1 MDFNGYKRTKKFDI
15 KRWFKG
21 TNSIVYLVIL
31 IVMILGLI
39 FVLRTVIGM
48 HNSNKNSDNVSQEET
63 TDEAGQPETDTQTQT
78 IAKNQ
83 SYYIRIS
90 IAKHTLVV
98 YQLDDNKEFTIPVKA
113 FKVALGSKVTPAK
126 TAISEKSL
134 WRKITDIYYVRYS
147 SRLDNAEYLSTAT
160 YYSQSD
166 NNLNPKSYN
175 AIGQNVTDGSVL
187 MTCANAKWIYENCGA
202 KTTVEIV
209 DDFDISSDIKV
220 EDIIRIADDA
230 YRDPTDNVNGSS
242 NIQINDNSQYSQ
254 TQAET
259 EAVQS
264 EDIPQETEP
273 QTQKNDSGETQ
284 PPQTVSQ
291 PQTTTQPPQ
300 SSEAQK
306 QSDET
311 VSQ

>member
-1 MDFNGYKRTKKFDI
+1 MNFNGYKRTKKFDI
-15 KRWFKG
+15 KRWLKG

-31 IVMILGLI
+31 VVMVLGLL
-39 FVLRTVIGM
+39 FVLRTVISM
-48 HNSNKNSDNVSQEET
+48 HNSNKNADNVSQEET
-63 TDEAGQPETDTQTQT
+63 TGETDSSETDTQT

-98 YQLDDNKEFTIPVKA
+98 YQLDDNNEFTIPVKA
-113 FKVALGSKVTPAK
+113 FKVALGPKVAPAK

-175 AIGQNVTDGSVL
+175 AIGQNVSDGSIL

-209 DDFDISSDIKV
+209 EDFDISSAINV
-220 EDIIRIADDA
+220 EEINRIADNA
-230 YRDPTDNVNGSS
+230 YRDPTDDLKDSS
-242 NIQINDNSQYSQ
+242 PIQQSISETTKPTE

-259 EAVQS
+259 VSRHEETQRVTETVTQSATQQSSMQQTTQS
-264 EDIPQETEP
+264 EVH
-273 QTQKNDSGETQ
+273 SAA
-284 PPQTVSQ
+284 SQ
-291 PQTTTQPPQ
+291 STTQ
-300 SSEAQK
+300 
-306 QSDET
+306 
-311 VSQ
+311 

>member
-31 IVMILGLI
+31 VVMVLGLL
-39 FVLRTVIGM
+39 FVLRTVISM
-48 HNSNKNSDNVSQEET
+48 HNSNKNADNVSQEET
-63 TDEAGQPETDTQTQT
+63 TGETDSSETDTQTQT

-98 YQLDDNKEFTIPVKA
+98 YQLDDNNEFTIPVKA
-113 FKVALGSKVTPAK
+113 FKVALGPKVAPAK

-175 AIGQNVTDGSVL
+175 AIGQNVSDGSIL

-209 DDFDISSDIKV
+209 EDFDISSDIKV
-220 EDIIRIADDA
+220 ENINRIADNA
-230 YRDPTDNVNGSS
+230 YRDPTDDLKDSS
-242 NIQINDNSQYSQ
+242 HIQQSISETTKPPE

-259 EAVQS
+259 VSRQEETQRVTETVTQSATQQSSMQQTTQS
-264 EDIPQETEP
+264 EVH
-273 QTQKNDSGETQ
+273 SAS
-284 PPQTVSQ
+284 SQ
-291 PQTTTQPPQ
+291 STTQ
-300 SSEAQK
+300 
-306 QSDET
+306 
-311 VSQ
+311 

>member
-1 MDFNGYKRTKKFDI
+1 MDFNSYKRTKKFDI

-21 TNSIVYLVIL
+21 TNSIIYLVIL
-31 IVMILGLI
+31 VVMVLGLA
-39 FVLRTVIGM
+39 FVLKTVIGM
-48 HNSNKNSDNVSQEET
+48 HNSNKNADEVTQEET
-63 TDEAGQPETDTQTQT
+63 TDVSGQETDTQTQT
-78 IAKNQ
+78 VARNQ

-98 YQLDDNKEFTIPVKA
+98 YQLDNNNEFTIPVKA
-113 FKVALGSKVTPAK
+113 FKVALGPKVEPAK
-126 TAISEKSL
+126 AAISEKSV

-175 AIGQNVTDGSVL
+175 MIGQNVTEGSIL
-187 MTCANAKWIYENCGA
+187 MTCANARWIYENCGA

-220 EDIIRIADDA
+220 EDISRIADDA

-242 NIQINDNSQYSQ
+242 NIQNNNVSQYNQ
-254 TQAET
+254 TQADT
-259 EAVQS
+259 EAVTN
-264 EDIPQETEP
+264 DDRPQETEA

-284 PPQTVSQ
+284 PTTVSQ
-291 PQTTTQPPQ
+291 QESNAQHTQ

-306 QSDET
+306 PYDKTMSE
-311 VSQ
+311 

>member
-21 TNSIVYLVIL
+21 TNSIIYLVIL
-31 IVMILGLI
+31 VVMVLGLA
-39 FVLRTVIGM
+39 FVLKTVIGM
-48 HNSNKNSDNVSQEET
+48 HNSNKNADEVTQEET
-63 TDEAGQPETDTQTQT
+63 TDVSGQETDTQTQT
-78 IAKNQ
+78 VARNQ

-98 YQLDDNKEFTIPVKA
+98 YQLDNNNEFTIPVKA
-113 FKVALGSKVTPAK
+113 FKVALGPKVEPAK
-126 TAISEKSL
+126 AAISEKSV

-175 AIGQNVTDGSVL
+175 MIGQNVTEGSIL
-187 MTCANAKWIYENCGA
+187 MTCANARWIYENCGA

-220 EDIIRIADDA
+220 EDISRIADDA

-242 NIQINDNSQYSQ
+242 NIQNNNVSQYNQ
-254 TQAET
+254 TQADT
-259 EAVQS
+259 EAVTN
-264 EDIPQETEP
+264 DDRPQETEA

-284 PPQTVSQ
+284 PTTVSQ
-291 PQTTTQPPQ
+291 QESNAQHTQ

-306 QSDET
+306 PYDKTMSE
-311 VSQ
+311 